1 MKIKIN
7 KKYILLIFLILLF
20 IIDLILVISNM
31 TVGFD
36 TAVYNTIRSINN
48 EFFDTFFK
56 VITTF
61 FDPIILILLL
71 AIIFINLNKKY
82 GKNLLS
88 IIVFGSVVNFIIK
101 NIIGRER
108 PSVLRLVDAGGYSF
122 PSAHSMISVMFYGYL
137 IYIINKKISNKMLR
151 NSLEIL
157 LSVLILFICVS
168 RIYVGVHF
176 ASDVIGGMILGLA
189 LLMLYILLCKKLGGE
204 KSV

>member
-61 FDPIILILLL
+61 CDPIILILLL

>member
-61 FDPIILILLL
+61 CDPIKLILLL

-88 IIVFGSVVNFIIK
+88 IIVFGSAVNFIIK

-108 PSVLRLVDAGGYSF
+108 PRVLRLVDAGGYSF